1 MERKNLPNSSL
12 PLIFFF
18 KGEKVPKYA
27 SLSMAD
33 AVEKWNGPVIFLTDS
48 EAFEAPPGVSVVR
61 FPTFYDESRFL
72 SFRAASSLDE
82 GFRDGFWLHTAER
95 FFVLHQYCLLFD
107 VQHFVHMEL
116 DVILLGSGFSPSFL
130 FDNPPGLFYPSGSRG
145 HAGASIIAVTCLKTL
160 EAFIDFCSENAAI
173 GDEMALLWK
182 FQRIGRK
189 DVYQLP
195 SHTHFETPVGNETP
209 RAISPVE
216 TRGLFDVQ
224 PFGTWLLGQD
234 PRNIPKG
241 PQMNRFFFEGIGSGV
256 LRDLEF
262 SYNPFLRRLSVR
274 SKGGA
279 LYEILCLHVHSK
291 NISMALNPLMMSV
304 LTLLSRLP
312 LAIPLS
318 HKNLSRFVSRRLKE
332 RVDVLYSLLRSMIGR
347 LFSLKLRKPP
357 MKNVPARKKNH
368 V

>member
-1 MERKNLPNSSL
+1 MEKKHLPNSPL
-12 PLIFFF
+12 PLIFFY
-18 KGEKVPKYA
+18 KGEEIPKYA
-27 SLSMAD
+27 SVSMAD
-33 AVEKWNGPVIFLTDS
+33 AVGKWNGPVVFLTDS
-48 EAFEAPPGVSVVR
+48 EAFEAPSGVSVVR

-95 FFVLHQYCLLFD
+95 FYVLHQYCLLFD

-116 DVILLGSGFSPSFL
+116 DVILLGSGFSSSFL
-130 FDNPPGLFYPSGSRG
+130 FDNPPGLLYPSGSRG
-145 HAGASIIAVTCLKTL
+145 HAGASIIAVTSLKTL

-189 DVYQLP
+189 DVFQLP

-209 RAISPVE
+209 LVLSPVE

-241 PQMNRFFFEGIGSGV
+241 PQMNRFFFQGIGSQV

-262 SYNPFLRRLSVR
+262 RYNPFLRRLSVR
-274 SKGGA
+274 SRGGA
-279 LYEILCLHVHSK
+279 LHEILCLHVHSK
-291 NISMALNPLMMSV
+291 NISMALNPVTMCV

-318 HKNLSRFVSRRLKE
+318 HKNLSRFVSLRLKE
-332 RVDVLYSLLRSMIGR
+332 SVDVLYSHLRSMIGR
-347 LFSLKLRKPP
+347 LIGLKSRKRP
-357 MKNVPARKKNH
+357 MKNVPARKKNPG
-368 V
+368 